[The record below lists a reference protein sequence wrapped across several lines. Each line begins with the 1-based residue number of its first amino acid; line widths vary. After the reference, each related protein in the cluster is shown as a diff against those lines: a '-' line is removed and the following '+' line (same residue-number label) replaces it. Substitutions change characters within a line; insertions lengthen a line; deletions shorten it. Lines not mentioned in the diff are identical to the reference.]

1 MFVGDLVVKYVIYV
15 VIRFGNKKYFQECVY
30 VVIEEVYFMGL
41 EFVFILV
48 IGSGG
53 MGLCFFDLV
62 ELVLGIIC
70 VFFEIVN
77 FLGVVCEL

>member
-1 MFVGDLVVKYVIYV
+1 
-15 VIRFGNKKYFQECVY
+15 
-30 VVIEEVYFMGL
+30 MGL

-70 VFFEIVN
+70 VFFVIVN
-77 FLGVVCEL
+77 FLGVVCELWVVVLEDIVVVVFESKLKEIKREFY

>member
-1 MFVGDLVVKYVIYV
+1 
-15 VIRFGNKKYFQECVY
+15 
-30 VVIEEVYFMGL
+30 MGL

-77 FLGVVCEL
+77 FLGVVCELWVVVLEDIVVVVFESKLKEIKREFY